1 MSEQPIIACRRLNK
15 SYRKGGGVITPL
27 HALDLDVRRGEFV
40 ALMGPSG
47 SGKTTL
53 LNLIA
58 GIDRPT
64 EGELVVAGA
73 DIARFSRARLADW
86 RSVNVGYVFQLYN
99 LVPVLTAYENVEL
112 PLLLRPL
119 GRRERHTRV
128 QAALSLVGIADR
140 HDHYPRQLS
149 GGQEQRVAI
158 ARAIV
163 TDPAILVADEPTG
176 DLDADSATEIMRLLT
191 RLNQEL
197 GKTLVMVTHDAG
209 CASYARTR
217 LFLEKGVLVPGEG
230 ARGTA
235 RVAAR
240 AAQEVHA

>member
-1 MSEQPIIACRRLNK
+1 MTLIQCRELTRE
-15 SYRKGGGVITPL
+15 YRKGDNIIRPL
-27 HALDLDVRRGEFV
+27 DGLDLDVPRGDFL

-58 GIDRPT
+58 GIDSPT
-64 EGELVVAGA
+64 AGSLVIEGTDLATL
-73 DIARFSRARLADW
+73 SRNKLAAW
-86 RSVNVGYVFQLYN
+86 RSEHVGYVFQLYN

-112 PLLLRPL
+112 PLLLHPMT
-119 GRRERHTRV
+119 RRKRGTRV
-128 QAALSLVGIADR
+128 LEVLERVGIADR

-176 DLDADSATEIMRLLT
+176 DLDKPSAQGVMTLLQE
-191 RLNQEL
+191 LNQEL
-197 GKTLVMVTHDAG
+197 NKTIIMVTHDPKTTDWAT
-209 CASYARTR
+209 RTLHLDKGR
-217 LFLEKGVLVPGEG
+217 LVESGLAQPAEVGV
-230 ARGTA
+230 
-235 RVAAR
+235 
-240 AAQEVHA
+240 